1 MGKEEGVVSTNSISE
16 SPLDGVLP
24 TFEELTRDSSDVETL
39 VRTKFGEQLVNSI
52 ESLRRELAEDLV
64 DEGVEDVEGVN
75 GCRFSMAA
83 AAEEEEMDRLF
94 GEEDEAV
101 LDAPLVLSK
110 FLLGNKTRP
119 GEDEAVTPDGER

>member
-83 AAEEEEMDRLF
+83 AEEEEMDRLF

>member
-1 MGKEEGVVSTNSISE
+1 MVSTNSISE

-83 AAEEEEMDRLF
+83 AAAAEEEMDRLL
-94 GEEDEAV
+94 GEENEAV

>member
-1 MGKEEGVVSTNSISE
+1 MVSTNSISE

-52 ESLRRELAEDLV
+52 EALRRELAEDLV

-75 GCRFSMAA
+75 GWRFSMAT
-83 AAEEEEMDRLF
+83 AAEEEEMDPFF